1 MSSLSSIPSF
11 LHLPYRGRKK
21 GQARTGTIDEVTTVH
36 HHRIQCCVAACF
48 LLVDGQQVLLFSPT
62 DYRMVITLLEHLGEA
77 VPFEDLVEGSFD
89 LQRDR
94 GLFGKHM
101 TAIRASLRPL
111 GLTVRCVN
119 NYGYLVQVA
128 SKQ

>member
-1 MSSLSSIPSF
+1 MSSVSPASSL

-21 GQARTGTIDEVTTVH
+21 GQTQTGTISEVTTANH
-36 HHRIQCCVAACF
+36 HHIQRCDAACF
-48 LLVDGQQVLLFSPT
+48 LLIDGQRVLLFSPT
-62 DYRMVITLLEHLGEA
+62 DYRMVIALLEPLGEA

-94 GLFGKHM
+94 GLFGKHI
-101 TAIRASLRPL
+101 TAIRSSLRPL

-119 NYGYLVQVA
+119 NYGYLIQVT
-128 SKQ
+128 SER